1 MVETRWVII
10 TTFADGSFH
19 AELGS
24 NNGGIAVMQVGGKN
38 MIIDD
43 ED

>member
-1 MVETRWVII
+1 MVETRWIII
-10 TTFADGSFH
+10 TTFADGSFDATIGVADH
-19 AELGS
+19 
-24 NNGGIAVMQVGGKN
+24 IHHKIQVGGKN